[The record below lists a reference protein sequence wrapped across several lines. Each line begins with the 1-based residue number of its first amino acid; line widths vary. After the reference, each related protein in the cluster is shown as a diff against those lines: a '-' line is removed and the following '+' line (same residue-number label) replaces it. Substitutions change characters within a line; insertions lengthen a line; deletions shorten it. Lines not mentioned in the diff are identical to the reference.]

1 MHFFPFL
8 VIELSFLPLHHASYY
23 EIFHLIHFS
32 RNSTLHFY
40 RVSTHPITKKVHFL
54 PFPVIEFH
62 RLQHQRASYSE
73 KSTFSTFFRNRKR
86 RAHVQRHALRKAHR
100 LKKFFKIVRPCGV
113 IIDSGWNC
121 TPYTGSVLCCSAII
135 SFFAVFAVTSRHSGR
150 LSGSTISE

>member
-1 MHFFPFL
+1 M
-8 VIELSFLPLHHASYY
+8 
-23 EIFHLIHFS
+23 HFS
-32 RNSTLHFY
+32 RNRTLHFY
-40 RVSTHPITKKVHFL
+40 RFSTHSITKKVHFL
-54 PFPVIEFH
+54 PFSVIELSNSL
-62 RLQHQRASYSE
+62 LQHTSYYE
-73 KSTFSTFFRNRKR
+73 KSAFSTFLRNRKR

-135 SFFAVFAVTSRHSGR
+135 SSFAVFAVTSRHSGR